1 MKNITKKSS
10 NKLIFV
16 DYRPAELKINKAWY
30 IEYYVKSPSTDKL
43 VRFRNR
49 VPQIKTKRARE
60 LYAKKMIEAINIK
73 LYNGWSPW
81 YENPNNNYKLISD
94 AFELYINKLKK
105 EMSDGI
111 KRPDTLRAYTS
122 FVSNVQRYID
132 EKQLAI
138 KYLVEIDF
146 RFVSGFL
153 DYIYYEKN
161 NSPATYNNYL
171 AYFKAFLEWAKAKDY
186 IKQNATDN
194 IKNKP
199 KIQKK
204 REPLTQEVKACIK
217 ELKNTDFHF
226 FVACMLTYFCL
237 IRRTEL
243 TKLKVTDIRLIESR
257 IILDGSITKNRKTD
271 SVTIPDVFLPI
282 LAQHLQYAKNSDY
295 LFSTDNFKPG
305 RKQLTPKK
313 ISDTWAKYRNLYRFD
328 SKFQFY
334 SLKDTGIMD
343 LLNSGVPSIK
353 VRDQARHYDIKQTES
368 YTTRNLIA
376 DDIIRRAKVDF

>member
-313 ISDTWAKYRNLYRFD
+313 ISDTWAKYRNLYGFD

-376 DDIIRRAKVDF
+376 DDIIRRSKVDF

>member
-1 MKNITKKSS
+1 MNAITKKTSS
-10 NKLIFV
+10 KIIFLDYIPAQLKKNKM
-16 DYRPAELKINKAWY
+16 WY
-30 IEYYVKSPSTDKL
+30 IEYYVKNPITGKL

-49 VPQIKTKRARE
+49 VAQIKPTRTRE
-60 LYAKKMIEAINIK
+60 QYAQKMLEAINLK
-73 LYNGWSPW
+73 LNSGWSPW
-81 YENPNNNYKLISD
+81 YESPNNNYKSLNDS
-94 AFELYINKLKK
+94 FNLYLNKLNK
-105 EMSDGI
+105 EVSDGI

-122 FVSNVQRYID
+122 FISNVQQYIK
-132 EKQLAI
+132 EKQLAV
-138 KYLVEIDF
+138 KYLIELDF
-146 RFVSGFL
+146 HFVNGFL

-171 AYFKAFLEWAKAKDY
+171 TYFRAFLEWAKTKDY

-204 REPLTQEVKACIK
+204 REPLTEKVKTCIK
-217 ELKNTDFHF
+217 ELRNTDFHF
-226 FVACMLTYFCL
+226 FTACMLTYFCF

-243 TKLKVTDIRLIESR
+243 TKLKVADIHLFESR

-282 LAQHLQYAKNSDY
+282 LAQHLQKAQNSDF
-295 LFSTDNFKPG
+295 LFSADNFKPG
-305 RKQLTPKK
+305 IKPITPKK
-313 ISDTWAKYRNLYRFD
+313 ISDTWAKYRKLYGFD

-343 LLNSGVPSIK
+343 LLNSGIPTIK

-376 DDIIRRAKVDF
+376 DDIIKNVDFDF

>member
-282 LAQHLQYAKNSDY
+282 LTQHLQYAKNSDY

-313 ISDTWAKYRNLYRFD
+313 ISDTWAKYRNLYGFD

>member
-1 MKNITKKSS
+1 
-10 NKLIFV
+10 
-16 DYRPAELKINKAWY
+16 
-30 IEYYVKSPSTDKL
+30 
-43 VRFRNR
+43 
-49 VPQIKTKRARE
+49 
-60 LYAKKMIEAINIK
+60 
-73 LYNGWSPW
+73 
-81 YENPNNNYKLISD
+81 
-94 AFELYINKLKK
+94 
-105 EMSDGI
+105 MSDGI

-313 ISDTWAKYRNLYRFD
+313 ISDTWAKYRNLYGFD

>member
-217 ELKNTDFHF
+217 ELKNADFHF

-313 ISDTWAKYRNLYRFD
+313 ISDTWAKYRNLYGFD